1 MEGPRALPEG
11 GDQAAERS
19 AGIRRAP
26 DGSLVDVRRSARRRR
41 TVSAYRDGDTVVV
54 LLPAGL
60 AAEQERHWVTTMLER
75 LELQERRRRP
85 SDDGLLDRAGELSRR
100 YLHGRAVPATV
111 RWVDNQGSR
120 WGSCTPADASIRLSR
135 RLQGMPGWVLDYVLL
150 HELAHLIEPDHGPA
164 FWALLEA
171 YPRTERAR
179 GFLEG
184 VEASRGVPDIPNGR
198 RAADGDDTAPGGAAG
213 RGAAVACGGEGD
225 EGGESGTVGAQGPSW
240 TTAHPAY

>member
-1 MEGPRALPEG
+1 MEGSGALPAEG
-11 GDQAAERS
+11 DPSARPSPARPAA
-19 AGIRRAP
+19 GAP
-26 DGSLVDVRRSARRRR
+26 ATGAPHVEVRRSARRRR

-54 LLPAGL
+54 LVPAGL
-60 AAEQERHWVTTMLER
+60 PAAQERQWVTTMLRR

-85 SDDGLLDRAGELSRR
+85 TDETLLDRAAELSQRF
-100 YLHGRAVPATV
+100 LDGRAVPATV

-120 WGSCTPADASIRLSR
+120 WGSCTPADASIRLST

-150 HELAHLIEPDHGPA
+150 HELAHLLEPGHGPA

-184 VEASRGVPDIPNGR
+184 VEA
-198 RAADGDDTAPGGAAG
+198 AGAAAPDAVDAG
-213 RGAAVACGGEGD
+213 AIAEGAASSEVACDSDVGE
-225 EGGESGTVGAQGPSW
+225 
-240 TTAHPAY
+240 